1 MRALLLPVK
10 DLKNAKK
17 RLSNVLT
24 PEERFGLAE
33 AMLADTIRAV
43 CRARLAEKIFVATS
57 YEPVM
62 NIAEESGWEI
72 IRETQQISESDSVD
86 AASRICEE
94 RGVTG
99 LLRVPLDLP
108 LLRSKDIDDLLA
120 IDCQAP
126 ALVIVP
132 SRDGTGTNAMLRTPP
147 TMFPSNFGNG
157 SFAKHLAEAE
167 KAGARIIVRRNA
179 RLEMDVD
186 DESDLR
192 ALLEQDL
199 KETETGKW
207 LRDSGVG
214 ARLDSKAETE
224 AKFAAGS

>member
-24 PEERFGLAE
+24 PEERFGLAK

-43 CRARLAEKIFVATS
+43 CRARLAEKIFVATN

-94 RGVTG
+94 RGVTR

-120 IDCQAP
+120 IDCEAP

-199 KETETGKW
+199 KETETGNW
-207 LRDSGVG
+207 LRDTGVG
-214 ARLDSKAETE
+214 ARLDPKAESE